1 MGREIQSPVTGT
13 VWKIEVTA
21 GGQADAGDDLIIV
34 ESMKMEIPVVADSDC
49 SVEEIRVSEGDAV
62 TEGQVLLIVKP

>member
-13 VWKIEVTA
+13 VWKIEVPA

-34 ESMKMEIPVVADSDC
+34 ESMKMEIPVVAFTKLIELAPEAALAAE
-49 SVEEIRVSEGDAV
+49 VWRV
-62 TEGQVLLIVKP
+62 K